1 GTMLLYVFMRWQT
14 HLAESGRE
22 PLIDPRLFRN
32 RQLTGGLTM
41 FFAQFTVQA
50 GVFFTVPLF
59 LSVVLELSAL
69 QTGIRLI
76 PLSIALLV
84 AAAGIPKLWPRAN
97 PRRVVRWGLAS
108 MTIGILVLVAGLD
121 PGANAGIVAVPML
134 LMGLGLGALASQL
147 GAVTVSAVPDS
158 QSAEVGGLQN
168 TATNLGASLG
178 TALIGSVL
186 IATLSA
192 TIVAGIQSNPDVPAA
207 TKEQASTEL
216 ASGVPFLSDS
226 QLRVALDEAS
236 VSESTAQEIVDLNAD
251 ARLEALR
258 VALALAA
265 LLGLTALFFTGN
277 IPRQAPA
284 AQVPED
290 P

>member
-1 GTMLLYVFMRWQT
+1 
-14 HLAESGRE
+14 
-22 PLIDPRLFRN
+22 
-32 RQLTGGLTM
+32 
-41 FFAQFTVQA
+41 
-50 GVFFTVPLF
+50 
-59 LSVVLELSAL
+59 
-69 QTGIRLI
+69 
-76 PLSIALLV
+76 
-84 AAAGIPKLWPRAN
+84 
-97 PRRVVRWGLAS
+97 
-108 MTIGILVLVAGLD
+108 
-121 PGANAGIVAVPML
+121 ML

-226 QLRVALDEAS
+226 QLRVALNEAS

-284 AQVPED
+284 AQVPEN